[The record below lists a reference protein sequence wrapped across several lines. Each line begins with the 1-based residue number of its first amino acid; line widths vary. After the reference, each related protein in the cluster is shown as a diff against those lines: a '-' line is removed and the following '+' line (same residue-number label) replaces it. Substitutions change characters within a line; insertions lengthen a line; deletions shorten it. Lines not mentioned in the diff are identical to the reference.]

1 MSLQLPYWTQLP
13 VQSLLPAEPAGS
25 ACPFVGSP
33 GWPCS
38 ESTLDSL
45 DVEDVSGPLAWLLP
59 AGSFTADVSGPLAWL
74 LPAGSFT
81 VDVSGPLAWLLR
93 AG

>member
-1 MSLQLPYWTQLP
+1 
-13 VQSLLPAEPAGS
+13 
-25 ACPFVGSP
+25 VGSP

-59 AGSFTADVSGPLAWL
+59 AGSFT
-74 LPAGSFT
+74 